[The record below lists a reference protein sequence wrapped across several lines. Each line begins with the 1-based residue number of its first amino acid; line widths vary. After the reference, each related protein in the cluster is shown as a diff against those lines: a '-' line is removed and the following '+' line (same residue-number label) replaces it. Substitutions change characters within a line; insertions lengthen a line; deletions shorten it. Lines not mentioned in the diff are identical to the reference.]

1 MKIVEP
7 QRDALRSEQILIA
20 AFFARRNDP
29 IKTCSVVQQI
39 QGRRVPGI
47 NVERE
52 SAQAFEIRLPWRLP
66 QAIGPRPALTLHLDT
81 ARFYETVR
89 IQCKAS
95 LKRG

>member
-29 IKTCSVVQQI
+29 IKTCGVVQQI
-39 QGRRVPGI
+39 QGRRVPRI

-52 SAQAFEIRLPWRLP
+52 RAQAFEIGLPWRLP
-66 QAIGPRPALTLHLDT
+66 QAIGPSPAVALHLDAAGFYQ
-81 ARFYETVR
+81 AR
-89 IQCKAS
+89 
-95 LKRG
+95 

>member
-20 AFFARRNDP
+20 TLFARRNDP
-29 IKTCSVVQQI
+29 IKTCGVVQQI

-52 SAQAFEIRLPWRLP
+52 SAQASEIGLPWRLL
-66 QAIGPRPALTLHLDT
+66 QTIGPRPALALHLD
-81 ARFYETVR
+81 AAGFYE
-89 IQCKAS
+89 A
-95 LKRG
+95 G